1 MMISRTGCLLCLLA
15 FPSNVEPVVAKYDHL
30 SAYSLSLLQCESVF
44 LGVEA
49 RGFCWPFNALA
60 IGAKF
65 VPLSKP
71 SKCLN
76 ASELKLLNARVLLGC
91 LSLRCSVGKTMAGNI
106 VVDMTFQATY
116 ASKIFL
122 VTSYHELTD
131 MDVVLLQ
138 GQFRLNGKPLYILVE
153 PRQ

>member
-1 MMISRTGCLLCLLA
+1 
-15 FPSNVEPVVAKYDHL
+15 
-30 SAYSLSLLQCESVF
+30 
-44 LGVEA
+44 
-49 RGFCWPFNALA
+49 
-60 IGAKF
+60 
-65 VPLSKP
+65 
-71 SKCLN
+71 
-76 ASELKLLNARVLLGC
+76 
-91 LSLRCSVGKTMAGNI
+91 MAGNI

-122 VTSYHELTD
+122 VTSYHELTE